1 MLVVVDV
8 VVDVA
13 GGVDVGVVVGSEPE
27 LFPGRRVARR
37 IVETSSRRAPRLI
50 RILVFLKRRHISTFG
65 VKLMSTSKICK

>member
-1 MLVVVDV
+1 MVVVVDV

-50 RILVFLKRRHISTFG
+50 RILVVLKRTHISTFG
-65 VKLMSTSKICK
+65 VKLMSTFKICK